1 MLEDAA
7 KFQELQAKKEEEARD
22 FEETIADVIE
32 AHNQKVNALMD
43 KYHATMEAQT
53 AQTEQMRKEIDN
65 KKLDNDETIRQ
76 IKDDSEFEMNDITSK
91 NTQNQKQVQEM
102 SLRSKAE
109 LQLTMTK
116 LGDLGTDIDTLKRLL

>member
-1 MLEDAA
+1 
-7 KFQELQAKKEEEARD
+7 
-22 FEETIADVIE
+22 
-32 AHNQKVNALMD
+32 
-43 KYHATMEAQT
+43 
-53 AQTEQMRKEIDN
+53 MRKEIEN

-116 LGDLGTDIDTLKRLL
+116 LGDLSTDIDTLKRLLQDEDKRLADKKKDAEKLRT

>member
-1 MLEDAA
+1 
-7 KFQELQAKKEEEARD
+7 
-22 FEETIADVIE
+22 
-32 AHNQKVNALMD
+32 MD